1 MGVGR
6 GYAASPRKPRIAEPI
21 REGRAAL
28 DPVRRDRTEVC
39 RTHPGFDEDLIVTAD
54 SAFFA
59 ERHLGRIEWGRRARR
74 WQDHRGGASV
84 ARARPADLEPAERLG
99 SQLGRLAQLVRAL
112 A

>member
-59 ERHLGRIEWGRRARR
+59 ERHLGRIEWADALGAGRTTVA
-74 WQDHRGGASV
+74 GPPSL
-84 ARARPADLEPAERLG
+84 ARALPTWNQRSGWARNSG
-99 SQLGRLAQLVRAL
+99 G
-112 A
+112 